1 MEEINIEKNEDKKGK
16 MIVFASAK
24 GGVGKTIISVNMAVA
39 LAKKGFSTCI
49 LDGNF
54 QFGDVNL
61 ALDIQPRLTIS
72 DLVQDSD
79 SLNSSILEN
88 YLQKHES
95 GVKVLSAPIKPEFA
109 DLVTPPVIENVCRLL
124 KEQNKYFIVDLFSGL
139 SETNITFMELADK
152 IFLVTDLEMA
162 ALKNT
167 KAMLK
172 TLKTLEMDKKIEIIV
187 NRGNME
193 SLIKFKDVKGIL
205 EMDDLFYISNDFK
218 TVSKSFNIGIPF
230 VIGRPDEKISN
241 EINNLADGFDKDR
254 FALKRKKRKKQG
266 LFGLLKR

>member
-1 MEEINIEKNEDKKGK
+1 MEDVNIVKTEETKGR
-16 MIVFASAK
+16 MIALASAK
-24 GGVGKTIISVNMAVA
+24 GGVGKTIISVNLAVA
-39 LAKKGFSTCI
+39 LAQKGFSTCI

-61 ALDIQPRLTIS
+61 ALDMQPRLTIS

-88 YLQKHES
+88 YLQTHES
-95 GVKVLSAPIKPEFA
+95 GVRVLSAPVKPELA
-109 DLVTPPVIENVCRLL
+109 DLITPQVIENICGLL
-124 KEQNKYFIVDLFSGL
+124 RQQCKYLIVDLFSGL
-139 SETNITFMELADK
+139 SETNLTFMELADE
-152 IFLVTDLEMA
+152 IFMVTDLEMA

-172 TLKTLEMDKKIEIIV
+172 TIAALEMESKVRIIV

-205 EMDDLFYISNDFK
+205 ENDNVFYISNDFK
-218 TVSKSFNIGIPF
+218 TVSKSFNIGTPF
-230 VIGRPDEKISN
+230 VIGKPNEKISN
-241 EINNLADGFDKDR
+241 EINSLADGFDKNR
-254 FALKRKKRKKQG
+254 FSSKRKKRKKQG
-266 LFGLLKR
+266 FFSLFKK